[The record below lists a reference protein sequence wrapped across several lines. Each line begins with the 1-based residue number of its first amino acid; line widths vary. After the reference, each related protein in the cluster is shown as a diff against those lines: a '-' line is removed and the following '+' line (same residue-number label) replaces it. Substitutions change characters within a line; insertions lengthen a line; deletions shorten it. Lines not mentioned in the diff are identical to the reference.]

1 MLKIFFST
9 FLAFGVLVINAQ
21 NNANII
27 TLEEIIKKNNYKTSE
42 LIKLAEM
49 KKSYNVELSKGMKLS
64 KFVTIKK

>member
-27 TLEEIIKKNNYKTSE
+27 GSIQDNTQNGIPSATVLLEISFLDKLLKEATSSNHTL
-42 LIKLAEM
+42 
-49 KKSYNVELSKGMKLS
+49 
-64 KFVTIKK
+64 